1 MGVLVPLISNPT
13 QGILLEEQRK
23 LAYMRGYGPPPKN
36 AIDELFDEIEDKK
49 NSS

>member
-1 MGVLVPLISNPT
+1 MDVLVPLISNPT

-23 LAYMRGYGPPPKN
+23 LAYMRGYGPPPN

>member
-1 MGVLVPLISNPT
+1 
-13 QGILLEEQRK
+13 LLEEQRN
-23 LAYMRGYGPPPKN
+23 LAYMRGYGTAPN